1 MSLPDNFPVMGY
13 GEAKPVTDEDIAR
26 DEVGFTNPNFHQ
38 RVDITQLP
46 DESKPKDYTLRLQST
61 NYFRIVESF
70 PLSDQDESLEI
81 P

>member
-1 MSLPDNFPVMGY
+1 MPDINIPSVGQ
-13 GEAKPVTDEDIAR
+13 GPGRPANAEDIQR
-26 DEVGFTNPNFHQ
+26 DDIGFTNPNFHQ